1 MKSFA
6 DKIVALAA
14 TIGREREI
22 AIRKLCDDVDR
33 RIKKLEEANKNIAY
47 HLNEVMQLV
56 RMNTGE
62 ESSTRKG
69 DVTTARE
76 GTVTTTTVHEREDR
90 IARLDAEVA
99 QLDRNLQA
107 EVVARV
113 KAHCTCAPAQP
124 SVEEMAERL
133 WRAGEVHYGHEPRA
147 WSECSKVGADYFR
160 ALARAALAPTKE
172 TPAASGGRDR
182 AE

>member
-69 DVTTARE
+69 DVTTARD
-76 GTVTTTTVHEREDR
+76 GTVTTTTVHERDGSDYSSPDPIPDWVPSAEEICDVFLMLSHTR
-90 IARLDAEVA
+90 DIIEGCNNVRRLIASRDPAPQVVDVKKLLDDYYETN
-99 QLDRNLQA
+99 R
-107 EVVARV
+107 
-113 KAHCTCAPAQP
+113 
-124 SVEEMAERL
+124 
-133 WRAGEVHYGHEPRA
+133 YGAFAVP
-147 WSECSKVGADYFR
+147 DMTR
-160 ALARAALAPTKE
+160 ALKAQGVRTKNGAP
-172 TPAASGGRDR
+172 
-182 AE
+182 